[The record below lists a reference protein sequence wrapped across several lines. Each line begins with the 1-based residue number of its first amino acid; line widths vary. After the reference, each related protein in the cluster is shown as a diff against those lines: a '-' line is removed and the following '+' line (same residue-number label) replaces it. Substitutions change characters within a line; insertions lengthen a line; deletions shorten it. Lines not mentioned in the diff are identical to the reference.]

1 MQAADKILF
10 EVGKQDQSAEEF
22 SLYPNQ
28 YESFLAHHGG
38 EKAYYVGYAT
48 EHKHWSY
55 VLPGPL
61 DGWAGGGYWAGYH
74 PRHFPSL
81 FFQLDKVASAGDCR
95 LSCYF
100 AGVNEK
106 YPTRIRVEINGQRMQ
121 PVLVEMNQFDT
132 ARELTFQ
139 VEGCPAVTRKV
150 EAGESIQ
157 EVLMPAATSD
167 SQSEPLKFT
176 VMAGKGTVYQGTVNR
191 SRQPL
196 HGYADDV
203 DLLMGTGNSRWMF
216 KPSPSLPLGMVQ
228 IAPDNQDE
236 IWKAGYEYTIENIMG
251 FNHFSDWT
259 MTGFLMQPTCG
270 ELQVNPGREDYPDEG
285 YRSRIDKRSERAEI
299 GRYSVFM
306 TDTKIQAEITATRRA
321 ALQRYRFPARKDAR
335 ILIDLFT
342 PNEYPHNLV
351 SAKVRKVSDTE
362 IEGEAT
368 YYNAFTGYSLEQSY
382 TLHFVLQFS
391 KPFESMGGWVNEGVK
406 PVTGYIPGWNRNHQ
420 FETEAEIRHD
430 IASLEGHGD
439 MGVFLNYT
447 THADEEILVRSGVS
461 LVDIEGARKN
471 LQEELVNPFGR
482 PTKD

>member
-1 MQAADKILF
+1 
-10 EVGKQDQSAEEF
+10 
-22 SLYPNQ
+22 
-28 YESFLAHHGG
+28 
-38 EKAYYVGYAT
+38 
-48 EHKHWSY
+48 
-55 VLPGPL
+55 
-61 DGWAGGGYWAGYH
+61 
-74 PRHFPSL
+74 
-81 FFQLDKVASAGDCR
+81 
-95 LSCYF
+95 
-100 AGVNEK
+100 
-106 YPTRIRVEINGQRMQ
+106 
-121 PVLVEMNQFDT
+121 
-132 ARELTFQ
+132 
-139 VEGCPAVTRKV
+139 
-150 EAGESIQ
+150 
-157 EVLMPAATSD
+157 
-167 SQSEPLKFT
+167 
-176 VMAGKGTVYQGTVNR
+176 
-191 SRQPL
+191 
-196 HGYADDV
+196 
-203 DLLMGTGNSRWMF
+203 MGTGNSRWMF
-216 KPSPSLPLGMVQ
+216 NPAPASLSMVQ
-228 IAPDNQDE
+228 IAPDNQDK
-236 IWKAGYEYTIENIMG
+236 IWKADYEYTIENIMG

-368 YYNAFTGYSLEQSY
+368 YYNAFTDYSLEQSY

-420 FETEAEIRHD
+420 FETKLNPHD

-439 MGVFLNYT
+439 MASFLNYT
-447 THADEEILVRSGVS
+447 THADERSWCVRAYPCRYMRAHGRTCGGVS
-461 LVDIEGARKN
+461 QTPSDGLRRIEKMLTERRRIRGWWDRRRGA
-471 LQEELVNPFGR
+471 LSALHEVWIHPR
-482 PTKD
+482 PQRNRLKHDGICV